1 MRTNYTIIT
10 LLGIFM
16 VLCGMLSCSK
26 FLEEKS
32 NFSLQTP
39 NTLESL
45 QGILDNSIDM
55 NMNVPVFGDIH
66 SDDYFFTEK
75 EFNAVD
81 DQSRGFYTWVGFPY
95 NYPDD
100 WALMY
105 VPVYQVNVVLD
116 ALPKVGGIQREKD
129 RIKGAALFYRAYQYL
144 QGMWVYAKA
153 WDPQTSDTDLG
164 IVLRQTS
171 DQSVP
176 SKRSTVSACYRQ
188 IIGDLVTA
196 VELLPELAE
205 SPMRPSKIACYGA
218 LSRTYLSIGKY
229 DSAYY
234 YSDRALKIKEDLID
248 YNDFSSTD
256 LLKPYPLTRLNKET
270 IFYAQLTTSYPNLHP
285 SYGLVDTLLYA
296 SYGDND
302 IRKVLFFKA
311 RNGYYSFKGN
321 YTSAFNLFG
330 GMATDELFL
339 TRAETSIRMGNVNRG
354 LDDLNT
360 LLTKRIKKGKFTPYV
375 GLNQEEALKLI
386 KKERR
391 KQLLMRGLR
400 WMDIKRYNKYDGEDL
415 KLLRYI
421 DGSKYELEPNS
432 NRYALPLPT
441 DIILLTGMEQN
452 PL

>member
-1 MRTNYTIIT
+1 
-10 LLGIFM
+10 
-16 VLCGMLSCSK
+16 
-26 FLEEKS
+26 
-32 NFSLQTP
+32 
-39 NTLESL
+39 
-45 QGILDNSIDM
+45 
-55 NMNVPVFGDIH
+55 
-66 SDDYFFTEK
+66 
-75 EFNAVD
+75 
-81 DQSRGFYTWVGFPY
+81 
-95 NYPDD
+95 
-100 WALMY
+100 
-105 VPVYQVNVVLD
+105 
-116 ALPKVGGIQREKD
+116 
-129 RIKGAALFYRAYQYL
+129 KGAALFFRAYQYL
-144 QGMWVYAKA
+144 QGMWIFAKS

-196 VELLPELAE
+196 AGILPDLAE

-218 LSRTYLSIGKY
+218 LSRAYLSIGKY
-229 DSAYY
+229 DSAFYY
-234 YSDRALKIKEDLID
+234 VDKALAIKNDLID

-270 IFYAQLTTSYPNLHP
+270 VFYAQLTTSYPNLHP
-285 SYGLVDTLLYA
+285 SYGLVDTTLYA

-302 IRKVLFFKA
+302 IRKALFFKA
-311 RNGYYSFKGN
+311 RNGFHSFKGN

-330 GMATDELFL
+330 GIAVDELFL
-339 TRAETSIRMGNVNRG
+339 IRAETNIRLGNVDRG

-360 LLTKRIKKGKFTPYV
+360 LLMKRIKKEEFTSYV
-375 GLNQEEALKLI
+375 GLNQEDALRLI

-391 KQLLMRGLR
+391 KELLMRGLR
-400 WMDIKRYNKYDGEDL
+400 WMDIKRYNKYDGENL

-421 DGSKYELEPNS
+421 NGTKYELEPNS
-432 NRYALPLPT
+432 NRYALPLPN

>member
-1 MRTNYTIIT
+1 M
-10 LLGIFM
+10 LAVWLF
-16 VLCGMLSCSK
+16 LFSLLSCNK

-32 NFSLQTP
+32 NFGLQSP
-39 NTLESL
+39 NTVESL
-45 QGILDNSIDM
+45 QGIIDNSTDM

-66 SDDYFFTEK
+66 SDDYFFTGK

-81 DQSRGFYTWVGFPY
+81 DQSRGFYTWIGFPY

-100 WALMY
+100 WAFMY

-116 ALPKVGGIQREKD
+116 ALPKVEGLKSEKD

-144 QGMWVYAKA
+144 QGMWIYAKS
-153 WDPQTSDTDLG
+153 WDEQTSDTDLG

-196 VELLPELAE
+196 AELLPELAE

-218 LSRTYLSIGKY
+218 LSRTYLSIAKY
-229 DSAYY
+229 DSAFYY
-234 YSDRALKIKEDLID
+234 ADKVLKVKQDLID

-256 LLKPYPLTRLNKET
+256 LLKPYPISRLNNET

-285 SYGLVDTLLYA
+285 SYGLVDTTLYA
-296 SYGDND
+296 SYADND

-311 RNGYYSFKGN
+311 RNGYHSFKGN

-330 GMATDELFL
+330 GMAIDELL
-339 TRAETSIRMGNVNRG
+339 LIRAETNIRMGNVESG
-354 LDDLNT
+354 LDDLNA
-360 LLTKRIKKGKFTPYV
+360 LLMKRIKKGEFAPYV
-375 GLNQEEALKLI
+375 GFNKEDALKLI

-391 KQLLMRGLR
+391 KELLMRGLR
-400 WMDIKRYNKYDGEDL
+400 WMDIKRYNKYDGENL
-415 KLLRYI
+415 KLMRYI
-421 DGSKYELEPNS
+421 NGSKYELEPNS

>member
-1 MRTNYTIIT
+1 MNINDNLIKMLAVLP
-10 LLGIFM
+10 LLFSLM
-16 VLCGMLSCSK
+16 SCSK

-32 NFSLQTP
+32 NFSLQSP

-116 ALPKVGGIQREKD
+116 ALPKIEGVKSEKD
-129 RIKGAALFYRAYQYL
+129 RIKGAALFFRAYQYL
-144 QGMWVYAKA
+144 QGMWIFAKP
-153 WDPQTSDTDLG
+153 WDPQKSDTDLG
-164 IVLRQTS
+164 IVLRLTS

-188 IIGDLVTA
+188 VIGDLVTA
-196 VELLPELAE
+196 AGLLPDLAE

-229 DSAYY
+229 DSAFYY
-234 YSDRALKIKEDLID
+234 ADKVLKVKKDLID
-248 YNDFSSTD
+248 YNDFSSSD
-256 LLKPYPLTRLNKET
+256 LLKPYPLSRLNKET
-270 IFYAQLTTSYPNLHP
+270 VFYAQLTTSYPNLHP
-285 SYGLVDTLLYA
+285 SYGLVDTMLYA
-296 SYGDND
+296 SYADND
-302 IRKVLFFKA
+302 IRKMLFFKV
-311 RNGYYSFKGN
+311 RNGYRSFKGN

-330 GMATDELFL
+330 GMATDEMLL
-339 TRAETSIRMGNVNRG
+339 IRAETSIRLGNVESG

-360 LLTKRIKKGKFTPYV
+360 LLMKRIKKGNFIPYV
-375 GLNQEEALKLI
+375 GFNKEDALKLI

-391 KQLLMRGLR
+391 KELLMRGLR
-400 WMDIKRYNKYDGEDL
+400 WMDIKRYNKYDGDNI
-415 KLLRYI
+415 KLMRYI
-421 DGSKYELEPNS
+421 SGTEYELAPNS

>member
-1 MRTNYTIIT
+1 MNINDCLIKMLAVLP
-10 LLGIFM
+10 LLFS
-16 VLCGMLSCSK
+16 LTSCSK

-32 NFSLQTP
+32 NFSLQSP

-81 DQSRGFYTWVGFPY
+81 DQSRGFYTWIGFPY

-116 ALPKVGGIQREKD
+116 ALPKVEGIQREKD
-129 RIKGAALFYRAYQYL
+129 RIKGAALFFRAYQYL
-144 QGMWVYAKA
+144 QGMWIFAKS

-164 IVLRQTS
+164 IELRQTS

-176 SKRSTVSACYRQ
+176 SKRSTVSDCYRQ

-196 VELLPELAE
+196 AGILPELAE

-218 LSRTYLSIGKY
+218 LSRAYLSIGKY
-229 DSAYY
+229 DSAFYY
-234 YSDRALKIKEDLID
+234 VDKALEIKNDLID

-270 IFYAQLTTSYPNLHP
+270 VFYAQLTTSYPNLHP
-285 SYGLVDTLLYA
+285 SYGLVDTTLYA

-302 IRKVLFFKA
+302 IRKSLFFKV
-311 RNGYYSFKGN
+311 RNGFHSFKGS

-330 GMATDELFL
+330 GMAVDELFL
-339 TRAETSIRMGNVNRG
+339 IRAETNIRLGNVDRG

-360 LLTKRIKKGKFTPYV
+360 LLMKRIKKEEFTSYV
-375 GLNQEEALKLI
+375 GLNQEDALRLI

-391 KQLLMRGLR
+391 KELLMRGLR
-400 WMDIKRYNKYDGEDL
+400 WMDIKRYNKYDGENL

-421 DGSKYELEPNS
+421 NGTKYELEPNS
-432 NRYALPLPT
+432 NRYALPLPN

>member
-1 MRTNYTIIT
+1 MNINYNVIRLLVT
-10 LLGIFM
+10 LLF
-16 VLCGMLSCSK
+16 LFTLLSCSE

-32 NFSLQTP
+32 NFSLQSP

-81 DQSRGFYTWVGFPY
+81 DQSRGFYTWTGFPY

-116 ALPKVGGIQREKD
+116 ALSKVEGLQREKD

-144 QGMWVYAKA
+144 QGMWVYAKP
-153 WDPQTSDTDLG
+153 WDPQTSDIDLG

-176 SKRSTVSACYRQ
+176 SKRSTVSACYQQ

-196 VELLPELAE
+196 AGLLPELAE
-205 SPMRPSKIACYGA
+205 SPMRASKIACYGA

-229 DSAYY
+229 DSAFYY
-234 YSDRALKIKEDLID
+234 VDKALSIKKDLID
-248 YNDFSSTD
+248 YNDFSATD
-256 LLKPYPLTRLNKET
+256 LLKPYPLSRLNKET
-270 IFYAQLTTSYPNLHP
+270 VFYAQLTTSYPNLHP
-285 SYGLVDTLLYA
+285 SYGLVDTTLYG

-302 IRKVLFFKA
+302 IRKALFFKA
-311 RNGYYSFKGN
+311 RNGFHSFKGN

-330 GMATDELFL
+330 GMAVDELFL
-339 TRAETSIRMGNVNRG
+339 IRAETNIRMGNVDRG

-360 LLTKRIKKGKFTPYV
+360 LLMKRIRKGEFIPYV
-375 GLNQEEALKLI
+375 GLDQEGALKLI

-391 KQLLMRGLR
+391 KELLMRGLR
-400 WMDIKRYNKYDGEDL
+400 WMDIKRYNKYDGENL
-415 KLLRYI
+415 KLRRYMN
-421 DGSKYELEPNS
+421 GTRYELEPNS

-441 DIILLTGMEQN
+441 DIILISGMEQN

>member
-1 MRTNYTIIT
+1 
-10 LLGIFM
+10 
-16 VLCGMLSCSK
+16 
-26 FLEEKS
+26 
-32 NFSLQTP
+32 
-39 NTLESL
+39 
-45 QGILDNSIDM
+45 M

-81 DQSRGFYTWVGFPY
+81 DQSRGFYTWTGFPY

-116 ALPKVGGIQREKD
+116 ALPKVEGIKSEKD

-144 QGMWVYAKA
+144 QGMWIYAKP
-153 WDPQTSDTDLG
+153 WDAKTSDTDLG

-188 IIGDLVTA
+188 IIGDLITA
-196 VELLPELAE
+196 SGLLPELAE

-218 LSRTYLSIGKY
+218 LSRTYLSVAKY
-229 DSAYY
+229 DSAFYY
-234 YSDRALKIKEDLID
+234 ADKVLKVKIDLID
-248 YNDFSSTD
+248 YNDFSSRD
-256 LLKPYPLTRLNKET
+256 LLKPYPISRLNNET

-285 SYGLVDTLLYA
+285 SYGLVDSALYA
-296 SYGDND
+296 SYADND
-302 IRKVLFFKA
+302 IRKALFFRA
-311 RNGYYSFKGN
+311 RNGFHSFKGN

-330 GMATDELFL
+330 GMAIDELL
-339 TRAETSIRMGNVNRG
+339 LIRAETNIRLGRVENG
-354 LDDLNT
+354 LDDLNA
-360 LLTKRIKKGKFTPYV
+360 LLVKRIKKDEFIPYK
-375 GLNQEEALKLI
+375 GLNKEDVLLLI
-386 KKERR
+386 KRERR
-391 KQLLMRGLR
+391 KELLMRGLR
-400 WMDIKRYNKYDGEDL
+400 WMDIKRYNKYDGDNI
-415 KLLRYI
+415 KLMRYI
-421 DGSKYELEPNS
+421 NGTKYELEPNS